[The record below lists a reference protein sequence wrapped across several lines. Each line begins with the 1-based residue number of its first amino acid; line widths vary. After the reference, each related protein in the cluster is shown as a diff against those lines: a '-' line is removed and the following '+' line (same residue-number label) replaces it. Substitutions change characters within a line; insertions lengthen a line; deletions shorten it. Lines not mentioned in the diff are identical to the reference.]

1 MIHNELKIVGRTD
14 VKVGIMQ
21 PYFLPYVGYFQL
33 ISAVDIFVLYDNIK
47 YTKKGWINRN
57 RMLRNNQEVIF
68 SLPLKNASDQTYIA
82 DRLISDEFDGK
93 KLYRQFEA
101 AYKKA
106 PYFSAVQPLL
116 QEILSSKERNLF
128 QFLSAS
134 IKVICHYLEI
144 STRILTSSDFESQP
158 QLSSQDRVI
167 SVCRDLQATQYI
179 NPIGGIALYSKVA
192 FIEQG
197 IALHFLQSRY
207 PSYTQFGA
215 DFLPWL
221 SIIDV
226 LMFNSRDS
234 LMSQLPTE
242 FELI

>member
-82 DRLISDEFDGK
+82 DRLISDEFDGQ

-128 QFLSAS
+128 QFLSVS
-134 IKVICHYLEI
+134 VKIICRYLEI

-158 QLSSQDRVI
+158 QLSGQERVI
-167 SVCRDLQATQYI
+167 SICRDLQATQYI
-179 NPIGGIALYSKVA
+179 NPIGGVALYSKDA
-192 FIEQG
+192 FIQHG

>member
-1 MIHNELKIVGRTD
+1 MIHKELEIVRRTD

-57 RMLRNNQEVIF
+57 RMLRNNEDIIF
-68 SLPLKNASDQTYIA
+68 SVPLKNASDQTYIV
-82 DRLISDEFDGK
+82 DRLISDEFDGE
-93 KLYRQFEA
+93 KLYRQFET

-106 PYFSAVQPLL
+106 PYLSAVQPLL
-116 QEILSSKERNLF
+116 EEILSSKEKNLF
-128 QFLSAS
+128 QFISAS
-134 IKVICHYLEI
+134 IKVICCYLEI
-144 STRILTSSDFESQP
+144 STRILTSSEFESQP
-158 QLSSQDRVI
+158 QLRGQDRVI
-167 SVCRDLQATQYI
+167 SICRDLHATQYI
-179 NPIGGIALYSKVA
+179 NPIGGITLYSKDA
-192 FIEQG
+192 FMEQG

-207 PSYTQFGA
+207 PSYAQFGA